1 MALETTKL
9 LGFLASDVL
18 PGLIRAAYFPG
29 FTMSNQD
36 NLMPVFALTKEY
48 FDKRKVIIPFSFAMQ
63 SMLLI
68 VLQIQGNMA
77 CGKVATEKDTSTS
90 KSLLDTIK
98 RTVIDEDHLIGKNL
112 ITIGNAFLRIWQT
125 ISKETGIDIGA
136 QKMVDQIHSMY
147 GVTKSKKWKESEENE
162 TICCETFYLQQIL
175 AHCDNYNGVV
185 TTLVQKTVAVIEEGM
200 SKIRPSD
207 YKMLPAF
214 DVAGRNNKLTC
225 HCEKTAI
232 RRVQLHVD
240 SV

>member
-1 MALETTKL
+1 MAPGTTKL

-36 NLMPVFALTKEY
+36 LMPVFALTKEY

-68 VLQIQGNMA
+68 VLQLQGNMA
-77 CGKVATEKDTSTS
+77 CGKVATKKDTSTS

-98 RTVIDEDHLIGKNL
+98 RTVMDEDHLIGKNL
-112 ITIGNAFLRIWQT
+112 ITIGNAFFRIWQT

-147 GVTKSKKWKESEENE
+147 GVTKSKNWKESEENE
-162 TICCETFYLQQIL
+162 TICFSTFSRFLLTVI
-175 AHCDNYNGVV
+175 
-185 TTLVQKTVAVIEEGM
+185 TTMVL
-200 SKIRPSD
+200 
-207 YKMLPAF
+207 L
-214 DVAGRNNKLTC
+214 
-225 HCEKTAI
+225 
-232 RRVQLHVD
+232 LHWFKRL
-240 SV
+240 SL